1 MYNDNSSGTIA
12 KDRLKYMILK
22 ERVSCTSETLDF
34 IKQDIIRTISDYID
48 IDKFAV
54 KVTLEQET
62 TTDNNITYINIK
74 APIKQ

>member
-12 KDRLKYMILK
+12 RDRLKYMILK
-22 ERVSCTSETLDF
+22 DRVSCTSETLDL

-54 KVTLEQET
+54 KISLEQEKT
-62 TTDNNITYINIK
+62 ADSNLTYINIK